1 METENFEKLIL
12 KRQQWVQSSKE
23 NNFDFDSIL
32 AGIYNDPSH
41 FIYEIIQNAED
52 ANATEISLILYS
64 DCLEIKHNGK
74 DFDFNDVDGITGIG
88 ISTKKEDINAIG
100 KFGVGF
106 KSVFAITQTPNIH
119 SGLFHFRIE
128 DFVIPSLIDNNRI
141 KETLIV
147 LPFNHPSRTAEDVF
161 EIVRKKLE
169 SIGLKTLLFLK
180 NIKEIKWQIP
190 DKSGHYY
197 KESNNFQNIE
207 NVHKVSI
214 ISKIKQEEN
223 FEEFLVIKKPI
234 KIESHNLNVE
244 IAYKTKTDESGKDN
258 IEKEKDSKLIVFFP
272 TEKVTYLNFL
282 IQGPYKTTPN
292 RENIPLD
299 DEQNQYL
306 IEETANLVADS
317 ISVIKKI
324 GLLNVSFLEV
334 LPIDQDHTDETIYS
348 SIYEKV
354 KSKLTSEE
362 AFLPTSKHDFTNA
375 NNAAL
380 ARGKELTE
388 LLNKTDIHIL
398 FGKKDWLN
406 TNITDNKTRQLHD
419 YLINELNINEVE
431 FKDFALNISLEF
443 IRQKSDDWLI
453 DFYKNLLDQ
462 RSLWAKSSYYYRNEG
477 VIRKKPIIRLSDN
490 THIIPCDGNDN
501 IHVYL
506 PSETKSKY
514 KTVKNVLT
522 QNEDSLKFLT
532 ELGLT
537 KPDIFAEIKE
547 FVLPKYRES
556 EPDVSIEEYI
566 EDFEKLLIA
575 FQKED
580 SEKKEELVSDLKD
593 LYIIHSSNSL
603 FGESQFRKPD
613 KVYFKSEDLVE
624 YFKRY
629 DCVFFISDELYQRF
643 TDKKDIFIDFV
654 LNIGCEKKPKRIEID
669 SDLNWEE
676 KKRLRSD
683 SVYRYSY
690 DVYIKD
696 YDYEGLDNFLINID
710 LNRSIILFK
719 FLILSLKNVD
729 YWERSKFFY
738 GEYCWTPRSRKHYEK
753 FESKFLK
760 ILKNT
765 PWVVDNNDNLIL
777 PSQISISELPDSYAK
792 DVENLE
798 ILIDVLGFQVDEI
811 KRIEEK
817 YGGVYI
823 PAQEKEKYDKFLKWE
838 AEQTKQEE
846 TKKSEDEDKW
856 LPEVEPES
864 VEPNVE
870 EIEPEIIE
878 TPDYRGQR
886 PTEKNTEENETDTQ
900 TDTQDKP
907 REEISKKQLK
917 DIGNW
922 GEKYVYKHLQEEFA
936 NEANVEIIWLNKGGD
951 VGKGYDFSVLS
962 DSKEIQ
968 YIEVKSKID
977 EAPQLFEI
985 TGTQWEF
992 ARKLYNENEGDKYKI
1007 HVVKN
1012 TGSGN
1017 AKIGIIKNPTKL
1029 WKEGKLYAHPVH
1041 FKL

>member
-41 FIYEIIQNAED
+41 FIYEILQNAED
-52 ANATEISLILYS
+52 ASATQISLNLYS
-64 DCLEIKHNGK
+64 DRLEVKHNGK

-128 DFVIPSLIDNNRI
+128 DFVIPSLIDNNAI

-147 LPFNHPSRTAEDVF
+147 LPFNHPSRTEEEVF
-161 EIVRKKLE
+161 EIISKKLE

-180 NIKEIKWQIP
+180 NIKEIKWQTP
-190 DKSGHYY
+190 EKSGHYY

-207 NVHKVSI
+207 NVHRVSI
-214 ISKIKQEEN
+214 ISKIEQEES
-223 FEEFLVIKKPI
+223 FEEFLVIKEPI

-244 IAYKTKTDESGKDN
+244 IAYRIKTDEAGKDI

-306 IEETANLVADS
+306 ISETANLVADS
-317 ISVIKKI
+317 ISIIKKL

-334 LPIDQDHTDETIYS
+334 LPIDENQTDEIIYS

-354 KSKLTSEE
+354 KEKLKSEE
-362 AFLPTSKHDFTNA
+362 ALLPTSKKNFTTA
-375 NNAAL
+375 MSALL

-388 LLNKTDIHIL
+388 LLNETDINIL
-398 FGKKDWLN
+398 FGKNDWLD
-406 TNITDNKTRQLHD
+406 TNITYDKTRQLHD
-419 YLINELNINEVE
+419 YLINELDIIEVDFE
-431 FKDFALNISLEF
+431 DFALNINEEF
-443 IRQKSDDWLI
+443 IEKKSDDWLI
-453 DFYKNLLDQ
+453 DFYSRLIDQ
-462 RSLWAKSSYYYRNEG
+462 RSLWAKSGYYGRNAG
-477 VIRKKPIIRLSDN
+477 VLRKKQIIRLSDN
-490 THIIPCDGNDN
+490 THIAPCDGNN
-501 IHVYL
+501 KIQVYL
-506 PSETKSKY
+506 TSETKSKY
-514 KTVKNVLT
+514 KTVKEVLI
-522 QNEDSLKFLT
+522 QNEESLKFLT

-547 FVLPKYRES
+547 FVLPKYRKS
-556 EPDVSIEEYI
+556 EPDVSIDEYI

-580 SEKKEELVSDLKD
+580 SEKKKELITDFKN
-593 LYIIHSSNSL
+593 LYIIYSINS
-603 FGESQFRKPD
+603 FTGENQFSKPD
-613 KVYFKSEDLVE
+613 EVYLKSEDLVE
-624 YFKRY
+624 YFKGY
-629 DCVFFISDELYQRF
+629 DCVFFVSDELHQGF
-643 TDKKDIFIDFV
+643 TDNKDVFIDLL
-654 LNIGCEKKPKRIEID
+654 LNTGCENKPRRINIDATLTSDEKYNLRKK
-669 SDLNWEE
+669 
-676 KKRLRSD
+676 
-683 SVYRYSY
+683 SY
-690 DVYIKD
+690 NSGLTREVHTYD
-696 YDYEGLDNFLINID
+696 YDYEGLDNFFED
-710 LNRSIILFK
+710 TTKARSCILWK
-719 FLILSLKNVD
+719 FLLNSLASCSRWAKQG
-729 YWERSKFFY
+729 FFK
-738 GEYCWTPRSRKHYEK
+738 GEYSWFYYKDNTEK

-760 ILKNT
+760 TLKNT
-765 PWVVDNNDNLIL
+765 PWIVDNNDDFVL
-777 PSQISISELPDSYAK
+777 PSKTSLSAVPDCYVK
-792 DVENLE
+792 DDENVE
-798 ILIDVLGFQVDEI
+798 ILIDVIGFQVDEI

-817 YGGVYI
+817 TGGKFI
-823 PAQEKEKYDKFLKWE
+823 PKDEYEEYLKWKK
-838 AEQTKQEE
+838 EQTKN
-846 TKKSEDEDKW
+846 EDEKESKDDSW
-856 LPEVEPES
+856 ISEVEPES
-864 VEPNVE
+864 VLPKVE

-886 PTEKNTEENETDTQ
+886 PAENNTEENEIDTEM
-900 TDTQDKP
+900 DTQDKP
-907 REEISKKQLK
+907 REERSKKQLK

-922 GEKYVYKHLQEEFA
+922 GERFVYKHLQEEFA
-936 NEANVEIIWLNKGGD
+936 NKANVEIIWLNKDGD
-951 VGKGYDFSVLS
+951 VGKGYDFSIVS
-962 DSKEIQ
+962 DSREIQ
-968 YIEVKSKID
+968 FIEVKSKID

-1007 HVVKN
+1007 YIVRN
-1012 TGSGN
+1012 AGTGN

-1029 WKEGKLYAHPVH
+1029 WKEGKLYAHPVN